1 MQHKLISLENQ
12 LEGLGDEDLGKL
24 ISNIFFS
31 FDRIPQNAIDVEQ
44 NQNEDDDEVNIK
56 KK

>member
-24 ISNIFFS
+24 ISNIFIS